1 MIKPYTWWA
10 RKAHYSLLKVIATA
24 LLRIINSWL
33 FTWKFIVFCKPNGNL
48 APLSVFVVFD
58 VQKIPLKSLSVKWS
72 RHREQARIN
81 DLYLY
86 DQCSL
91 VSFFAQTTPRDEK
104 KEGRKL
110 HVTAVKMVVV
120 LTETTKRDFTF
131 HCGHS
136 AKTNISFDSFM
147 TRFVHAYYS
156 SRMIDRFLNWYDH
169 GKPKSAKVKGRGH
182 PASPTLVVRIYT
194 TLCLFGWILTHCNF
208 LFRKYKTVNIK
219 GLFAGYF

>member
-1 MIKPYTWWA
+1 MSLLDSTQGLKRVNSRQNNTELIALTL
-10 RKAHYSLLKVIATA
+10 RRSRSLLKYSHLCSCSTDRNDQKGLHFA
-24 LLRIINSWL
+24 LWTLREY
-33 FTWKFIVFCKPNGNL
+33 K
-48 APLSVFVVFD
+48 
-58 VQKIPLKSLSVKWS
+58 
-72 RHREQARIN
+72 
-81 DLYLY
+81 
-86 DQCSL
+86 
-91 VSFFAQTTPRDEK
+91 
-104 KEGRKL
+104 
-110 HVTAVKMVVV
+110 
-120 LTETTKRDFTF
+120 
-131 HCGHS
+131 
-136 AKTNISFDSFM
+136 ISFDSFM

>member
-91 VSFFAQTTPRDEK
+91 VSFFAQTTPHEK
-104 KEGRKL
+104 KGWRKL

-120 LTETTKRDFTF
+120 LTETTKRDFTL

-136 AKTNISFDSFM
+136 AKTKSLSTLSWPVSCMLTTVLEWLTGFLTGTIM
-147 TRFVHAYYS
+147 E
-156 SRMIDRFLNWYDH
+156 SRKAPRSKAVATPL
-169 GKPKSAKVKGRGH
+169 PR
-182 PASPTLVVRIYT
+182 P
-194 TLCLFGWILTHCNF
+194 
-208 LFRKYKTVNIK
+208 
-219 GLFAGYF
+219 